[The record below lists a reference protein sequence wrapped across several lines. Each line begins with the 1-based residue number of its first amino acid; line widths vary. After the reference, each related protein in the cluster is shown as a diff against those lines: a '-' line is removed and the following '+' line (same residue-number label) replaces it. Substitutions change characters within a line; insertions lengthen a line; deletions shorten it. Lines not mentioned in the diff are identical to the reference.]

1 MVNSG
6 IPVRESTKQDVPSLM
21 PLPTSED
28 GFDWHQRKRRRRPR
42 RLGASRLSPRGLTVK
57 RREAAIRHSLDTSGE
72 VVVAGESGDGADPSK
87 NFLAGAEVSKN
98 VLAGTELSK
107 GVVNGEGC
115 AAAAVAA
122 AGGQASSGGKR
133 SLGLGWLLVSDWRY
147 KNSAMEREAI
157 GGGRSALERK
167 RRRMADFSL
176 KAIEMR
182 EKLKSVGGG
191 GGSVGKGNAVGG
203 GLTDGEDAAAPAAGE
218 TAHPQI
224 ELRPGGRR
232 GRNEALTLRMRVRRT
247 PGVLGRG
254 DGGII
259 DRSRRRDG
267 RRPNRTDRR
276 VAGNGANR
284 REGRGGGVGGSGG
297 KRRGGG
303 R

>member
-1 MVNSG
+1 MAMVNSG

-42 RLGASRLSPRGLTVK
+42 RLRASRLSPRCLAVR
-57 RREAAIRHSLDTSGE
+57 RREAAIRQSLDPSGE
-72 VVVAGESGDGADPSK
+72 VVVAGERADATEFSK
-87 NFLAGAEVSKN
+87 SF
-98 VLAGTELSK
+98 LAGTEPSK

-122 AGGQASSGGKR
+122 AGGQASSGEKR

-147 KNSAMEREAI
+147 KNSAMEREAS
-157 GGGRSALERK
+157 GGGRGALERK
-167 RRRMADFSL
+167 RRRMDEFSK
-176 KAIEMR
+176 KAIESR
-182 EKLKSVGGG
+182 EKLKSTGGG
-191 GGSVGKGNAVGG
+191 DSVGERNSVGG
-203 GLTDGEDAAAPAAGE
+203 GLTDSEDAAVPAVVGP
-218 TAHPQI
+218 AHPQI

-254 DGGII
+254 DGGIV

-284 REGRGGGVGGSGG
+284 RSGRGGGVGGGAVGRGG
-297 KRRGGG
+297 KRRGSG

>member
-1 MVNSG
+1 MAMVNSG

-42 RLGASRLSPRGLTVK
+42 RLGASRLSPRCLTVK
-57 RREAAIRHSLDTSGE
+57 RREAAIRQSLDPCGE
-72 VVVAGESGDGADPSK
+72 VVVAGERADGTEISK
-87 NFLAGAEVSKN
+87 NFLARTK
-98 VLAGTELSK
+98 LSK

-122 AGGQASSGGKR
+122 AGGEARSGGKR

-147 KNSAMEREAI
+147 KNSAMEREAS

-167 RRRMADFSL
+167 RRRMDEFSQE
-176 KAIEMR
+176 AIER
-182 EKLKSVGGG
+182 RDKLKSIGGG
-191 GGSVGKGNAVGG
+191 DSVGKGNAAGE
-203 GLTDGEDAAAPAAGE
+203 GLADGEDAGVPAVVGP
-218 TAHPQI
+218 AHPQI

-254 DGGII
+254 DGGIV

-284 REGRGGGVGGSGG
+284 RSGRGGGVGGRGRGG
-297 KRRGGG
+297 KRRGSG